1 MVKLNN
7 LFGEIFQSILAHKR
21 RSVLMG
27 IGISWGI
34 FILIILMGLGMGF
47 EKGVLE
53 LFDGMSKKTVF
64 VFCGQTS
71 IPAKGLLAGRNIYI
85 NEEDITNMKAAISG
99 IKAISPIVT
108 NWSGSVLEFD
118 NNNVRFNTKGVDYDY
133 FKINLL
139 KTKNGRVFNFLDF
152 KDDRKVVI
160 LGKTVSDLLF
170 KNKEP
175 VGNNIKIDNNY
186 FLVIGILDESILDQ
200 NISRDVYIPF
210 TSYKQIYSKDNKI
223 TQFVLSVE
231 VNSNDLKIENKI
243 RKYLSEIHYFD
254 KADSYAINFLN
265 IDERVKSFKQLFEG
279 VKLFLWFIGIS
290 TLLSS
295 VIGVGNI
302 MYLLVKE
309 RTKEFGVRKAIGAKP
324 YTILIMVLFESV
336 FFTVF
341 AGVIGIILG
350 YISIGFINKFLL
362 KMDIILKKAFID
374 IHVVVFSMILL
385 TIFGTLAGIMPAIK
399 AAKIN
404 PITALK
410 DE

>member
-1 MVKLNN
+1 MAKLTN
-7 LFGEIFQSILAHKR
+7 LLGEIFQSIFAHKR
-21 RSVLMG
+21 RSILMG

-34 FILIILMGLGMGF
+34 FILIILMGLGLGF

-53 LFDGMSKKTVF
+53 LFDGMSKKTIYA
-64 VFCGQTS
+64 FCGQTS
-71 IPAKGLLAGRNIYI
+71 IPSKGLLSGRNIYL
-85 NEEDITNMKAAISG
+85 NEEDINNMKVAISG
-99 IKAISPIVT
+99 ISAISPIVT
-108 NWSGSVLEFD
+108 NWSGSVLEYE
-118 NNNVRFNTKGVDYDY
+118 NNTVRFNTKGIYHDY

-139 KTKNGRVFNFLDF
+139 KPKIGRVFNYLDF
-152 KDDRKVVI
+152 KNDRKVVI

-170 KNKEP
+170 KSKIP
-175 VGNNIKIDNNY
+175 VGKYIKIDNNF
-186 FLVIGILDESILDQ
+186 FLVIGVLNESIIDHNL
-200 NISRDVYIPF
+200 SRDVYIPY
-210 TSYKQIYSKDNKI
+210 TSYKQIYSKDTKI
-223 TQFVLSVE
+223 TQIALSLVSN
-231 VNSNDLKIENKI
+231 VNDKEIENRI
-243 RKYLSEIHYFD
+243 RKYISDIHYFD
-254 KADSYAINFLN
+254 KSDTYAISFLN
-265 IDERVKSFKQLFEG
+265 IDEQVKSFKQLFEG

-341 AGVIGIILG
+341 AGLVGILLG
-350 YISIGFINKFLL
+350 YLSIGLINSVLAQ
-362 KMDIILKKAFID
+362 MDIILKRAYID
-374 IHVVVFSMILL
+374 FDIVVSSMILL
-385 TIFGTLAGIMPAIK
+385 TFFGALAGIMPAIK